1 MATTT
6 PNIYIPPRGESRR
19 GLLSKGLLGGAVLL
33 LGGGGALF
41 ARGGK
46 AVALPPE
53 GLLVLDARQYATI
66 TAIAERL
73 LPAAPDFPSA
83 ESLRIAFKFDRLIAT
98 HEPSAQGELKQLLGL
113 FENALPNF
121 LFGQRVTPFSM
132 MDAATQD
139 AVLREW
145 QTSGLALRRTGYNA
159 LRGLVLAAYY
169 GSKETWA
176 SVGYPG
182 PPPIHD
188 PAAPVWKGG
197 GAPRPPGPGTWSEE
211 GGL

>member
-1 MATTT
+1 MATT

-19 GLLSKGLLGGAVLL
+19 GLLSKGLFGGALLL

-46 AVALPPE
+46 SVALPPE

-66 TAIAERL
+66 AAIADRL

-83 ESLRIAFKFDRLIAT
+83 EALRIAFKFDRVIST

-121 LFGQRVTPFSM
+121 LFGQRLTPFSM
-132 MDAATQD
+132 MDAAAQD
-139 AVLREW
+139 AVLHEW
-145 QTSGLALRRTGYNA
+145 QTSSLALRRTGYNA
-159 LRGLVLAAYY
+159 LRGLLLATYY

-182 PPPIHD
+182 PPPVND
-188 PAAPVWKGG
+188 PNAPVWKGG
-197 GAPRPPGPGTWSEE
+197 GAPRPPGNGSWTEE